1 MLNVFISAE
10 AQLDFHLK
18 RFNEISVSMASKPEN
33 NVDLITSSSTS
44 TSTTPTPRT
53 RTTTPR
59 TAVLTTIKTITST
72 AIIPTAATILTKSP
86 ENRGKMRLHHLHLQ
100 NKNADKGSVQF
111 HKNNIAIVQTTTPMT
126 AVVLE
131 KVLVTTQPV
140 YPAKFGIQPNE
151 NVLPQK
157 TIDYNSVAEEFTDNQ
172 NETVIDLI
180 MQTQLKTEPVTTPEP
195 SMILILHLLYSFVCC
210 EYIWFI

>member
-1 MLNVFISAE
+1 M
-10 AQLDFHLK
+10 
-18 RFNEISVSMASKPEN
+18 
-33 NVDLITSSSTS
+33 
-44 TSTTPTPRT
+44 
-53 RTTTPR
+53 
-59 TAVLTTIKTITST
+59 
-72 AIIPTAATILTKSP
+72 
-86 ENRGKMRLHHLHLQ
+86 
-100 NKNADKGSVQF
+100 QF

-140 YPAKFGIQPNE
+140 YPAKFGIQSNE